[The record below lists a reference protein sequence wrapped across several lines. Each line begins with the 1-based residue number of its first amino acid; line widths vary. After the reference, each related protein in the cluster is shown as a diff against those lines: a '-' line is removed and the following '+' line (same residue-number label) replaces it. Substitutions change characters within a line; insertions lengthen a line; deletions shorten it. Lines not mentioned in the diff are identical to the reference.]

1 MASNT
6 APPTASNAALQVAI
20 QVDGGAGQRRRLA
33 VDLAFGLGVTAI
45 VGPSGA
51 GKSTLLSAIA
61 GLVPLSA
68 GSIWLQGVSL
78 DDVAAG
84 LRVAPHRRGVGLV
97 FQSLA
102 LFPHLSVQDNVAYG
116 IADRRQRGE
125 EARAWLRRV
134 RAEHLAERRVPTLS
148 GGEAQRVA
156 LARALAAQPRALLL
170 DEPFSALDRP
180 LRAALVADL
189 GELLCGLAIPT
200 LLVTH
205 EFADVAGL
213 TTRVV
218 ALEAGAVE
226 SIQGPAA
233 ALATAQAPR

>member
-1 MASNT
+1 MAFSG
-6 APPTASNAALQVAI
+6 ALEVAI
-20 QVDGGAGQRRRLA
+20 RVDGAVGQRPRLE
-33 VDLAFGLGVTAI
+33 VELAFERGVTAI

-68 GSIWLQGVSL
+68 GHIRLDGAAL
-78 DDVAAG
+78 DDVALG
-84 LRVAPHRRGVGLV
+84 VHTAPHRRGVGLV

-116 IADRRQRGE
+116 IADRRRGRD
-125 EARAWLRRV
+125 EARDWLRRV

-148 GGEAQRVA
+148 GGEAQRGA
-156 LARALAAQPRALLL
+156 LARALAARPLFLLL

-189 GELLCGLAIPT
+189 GGLLRGLDIPT
-200 LLVTH
+200 LIVTH
-205 EFADVAGL
+205 ELADVAGL
-213 TTRVV
+213 AARVV
-218 ALEAGAVE
+218 GLVAGGVEADGVGPGA
-226 SIQGPAA
+226 
-233 ALATAQAPR
+233 ATAMTTPTETR